1 MPRHA
6 FGYSMP
12 MDSPDPVPHGPGRRP
27 PGPAPRVL
35 DVDEPFDADGLYAL
49 RATLAAHASR
59 YGADDEQIERLLIVA
74 SELATNAIRHGGGA
88 GRLRLWHHDN
98 TLYCQVSDNGPG
110 ITDPT
115 AGTTRPDPTDANGGR
130 GLWITRNLATNL
142 HIEPGPNGR
151 GATVTAAV
159 PAHPRRTAQPNS

>member
-1 MPRHA
+1 MNTPEGA
-6 FGYSMP
+6 AP
-12 MDSPDPVPHGPGRRP
+12 TQPAGRTP
-27 PGPAPRVL
+27 QRV
-35 DVDEPFDADGLYAL
+35 DVDQPFDAEGLYAL

-59 YGADDEQIERLLIVA
+59 HGAPEQQIEHLIVVA

-98 TLYCQVSDNGPG
+98 TLYCQVTDNGPG

-115 AGTTRPDPTDANGGR
+115 NPYGGR
-130 GLWITRNLATNL
+130 GIWITRHLTSEL

-151 GATVTAAV
+151 GTTITAAI
-159 PAHPRRTAQPNS
+159 PRQSRPDEH